1 MKRFILAVFC
11 VAAAA
16 VPVLLG
22 QVQAQAQAQT
32 KPGALAS
39 LIQAGNRKAALDMI
53 RAGADVNDPQPD
65 GTRPVHWAVYT
76 VDHELLQ
83 ALIAKKAKVDVTN
96 EFGSTPLAEAARLA
110 DATMVKMLLDAGS
123 GPEGANEDG
132 ETALMVAIKTGE
144 MPVVDLLVKAGANVN
159 VVEKFH
165 NQTPLMYAADAPKNA
180 AGIVKLLLS
189 KDASVTPRALYSDWP
204 SQITSEPRAQYR
216 PVGGL
221 TALLY
226 AARSGCYECVEAILG
241 AGADVNTP
249 SPEGVTPLMI
259 ALDNDHNDVA
269 KLLLDRGANPHV
281 WDWWGRTALYIAV
294 DRKENAG
301 GGGGGRGGAGG
312 GGRGAAG
319 GGGGGRGGRGG
330 GGAPVAARA
339 AGPQVSSMEIINAL
353 LAAEFVD
360 INAELNFHRPG
371 RGGNSGRFADN
382 QLSTGC
388 TPLFR
393 AAMSND
399 LELIRTL
406 LAKGAN
412 PNINSMGFT
421 PFLISAG
428 VTPGIRGGGVAAP
441 NTAILDLMIEHGAN
455 VNAQVTGTTTYSMRI
470 SYNPQNS
477 PTKEGYSALHAAA
490 QTGKTDLVRY
500 LLAKGVNP
508 ELVEANGKKAIDLVG
523 GGGGG
528 RGVPAPPAVT
538 GNIAAPAS
546 AQAAGTPP
554 AAGAAAG
561 PGLPREVA
569 AQPVAGAVLDLHPS
583 IRRPRP
589 RFAPFCRTRPSRN
602 NLAFDVDNL
611 ASLGSPLAEAIRG
624 KPLPGTAL
632 KEDGGA
638 GGTRRV

>member
-1 MKRFILAVFC
+1 MKRLILAVFC

-16 VPVLLG
+16 VPVLA
-22 QVQAQAQAQT
+22 QAQARAQAQT

-65 GTRPVHWAVYT
+65 GTTPVHWAVYG

-132 ETALMVAIKTGE
+132 ESALMVAIKTGE

-180 AGIVKLLLS
+180 AEIVKLLLS

-226 AARSGCYECVEAILG
+226 AARSGCYECVQAILG

-249 SPEGVTPLMI
+249 TPEGVTPLMI

-281 WDWWGRTALYIAV
+281 WDWWGRTALYIAI

-301 GGGGGRGGAGG
+301 AGGGGRGGAAG
-312 GGRGAAG
+312 GGRAGAG

-330 GGAPVAARA
+330 GGAPVARA
-339 AGPQVSSMEIINAL
+339 SGPQVSSMDIINTL
-353 LAAEFVD
+353 LAADVD

-399 LELIRTL
+399 AELIRIL

-428 VTPGIRGGGVAAP
+428 VTPGIRGGGVATP
-441 NTAILDLMIEHGAN
+441 NTEILDLMIQHGAN
-455 VNAQVTGTTTYSMRI
+455 VNAQVTGTATYSMRI

-508 ELVEANGKKAIDLVG
+508 ELVEANGKKAIDLVAA
-523 GGGGG
+523 GGGG
-528 RGVPAPPAVT
+528 RAVPPAPAVT
-538 GNIAAPAS
+538 GNIAAPAD
-546 AQAAGTPP
+546 AQAAGAPAAPP
-554 AAGAAAG
+554 ARGAAG
-561 PGLPREVA
+561 GR
-569 AQPVAGAVLDLHPS
+569 
-583 IRRPRP
+583 
-589 RFAPFCRTRPSRN
+589 
-602 NLAFDVDNL
+602 
-611 ASLGSPLAEAIRG
+611 
-624 KPLPGTAL
+624 
-632 KEDGGA
+632 GGA
-638 GGTRRV
+638 GGGAVSPATAAEIRALLQNAASNK